1 MCQVPLRSLAYLP
14 GVKDWF
20 GLVARVVTGG
30 VWILAGALKFP
41 DPAASVRAVRAYELL
56 PESIVPT
63 VGHLL
68 PVVEVVIG
76 ASLVVGLL
84 TRPVAVVSTLLF
96 LAFVV
101 GIASAWARGLSID
114 CGCFG
119 GGGYDA
125 DATEKYPG
133 EIIRDLGLALL
144 SLWLVVRPSSR
155 FALDRAL
162 FDEGKRERH
171 EQAVR

>member
-1 MCQVPLRSLAYLP
+1 M
-14 GVKDWF
+14 
-20 GLVARVVTGG
+20 VTGG
-30 VWILAGALKFP
+30 VWIVAGALKFP
-41 DPAASVRAVRAYELL
+41 DPAASVRAVRAYQLL

-63 VGHLL
+63 VGHVL

-84 TRPVAVVSTLLF
+84 TRPVAVVSTVLF
-96 LAFVV
+96 AAFIV

-119 GGGYDA
+119 GGGFDA

-133 EIIRDLGLALL
+133 EIIRDLGLVVL

-162 FDEGKRERH
+162 FGDREKERH